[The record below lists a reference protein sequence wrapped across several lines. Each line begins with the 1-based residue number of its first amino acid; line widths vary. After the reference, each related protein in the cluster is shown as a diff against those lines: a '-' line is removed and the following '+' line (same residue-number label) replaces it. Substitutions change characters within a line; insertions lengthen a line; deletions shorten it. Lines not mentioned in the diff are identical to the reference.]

1 MNSGTPEIESPKYVE
16 ALLRIEATV
25 WAECEEIATD
35 LDLSTNEV
43 IAIAITDLHSRLIN
57 VREGRLLISVDA
69 ADARFYT
76 SSLEAHLAEADPVYA
91 KVLDHLNG
99 LPVGGDVSEEGD
111 EPRP

>member
-1 MNSGTPEIESPKYVE
+1 MSAGTPEIESPKYVE

-25 WAECEEIATD
+25 WAVCEEIAAD
-35 LDLSTNEV
+35 LDLSANEV
-43 IAIAITDLHSRLIN
+43 IAIAITDMHSRLMN

-91 KVLDHLNG
+91 EVLNHLTG
-99 LPVGGDVSEEGD
+99 LPIGGDISAGED
-111 EPRP
+111 E